1 MKLVG
6 ILFKVTPT
14 ERANI
19 RLDAYAKGMNVTE
32 YLRFL
37 INKERKNSFDSKK
50 K

>member
-6 ILFKVTPT
+6 ILLKVTST

-32 YLRFL
+32 YLKFL
-37 INKERKNSFDSKK
+37 IKKERNHNEIGKK
-50 K
+50 

>member
-32 YLRFL
+32 YLKYL
-37 INKERKNSFDSKK
+37 IKKERNHNEIGKK
-50 K
+50 

>member
-19 RLDAYAKGMNVTE
+19 KLDAYSKGMNVTE
-32 YLRFL
+32 YLKYL
-37 INKERKNSFDSKK
+37 IKKERNHNEIGKK
-50 K
+50 